1 MKLGIKYQQLEHLYE
16 LLFLNNIDADPLELL
31 YMIVDEMEDDE
42 FEDIYSV
49 ICNTYNIKPI
59 KEEE

>member
-1 MKLGIKYQQLEHLYE
+1 MKLGIKYKQLEHLYE
-16 LLFLNNIDADPLELL
+16 LLYLNPEDVDPLELL
-31 YMIVDEMEDDE
+31 YMIVEEIEDDE
-42 FEDIYSV
+42 FDDIYSV